1 MDVLSAFGRVEF
13 MNGTYLR
20 RLLFLGLLLFAV
32 SGLFASCDKKKG
44 GAKVDMQ
51 FAQAMLEEHNYART
65 KPREYAEKFIKPH
78 VGKANGYAKSCYET
92 MTTMKPVGALK
103 LDDRF
108 CKAAQWFANDLG
120 RTGKIT
126 HTGSDGSQFWGRLER
141 QGAHNALSESCS
153 WGVKS
158 ARGIL
163 VQLLIDK
170 GTPSLGHRE
179 NALDPRAKVIGVGQ
193 TEGVKEY
200 GVATVIDYGY

>member
-1 MDVLSAFGRVEF
+1 

-20 RLLFLGLLLFAV
+20 RLLFSGLLLLSV
-32 SGLFASCDKKKG
+32 NGLFVSCDKKKG

-65 KPREYAEKFIKPH
+65 KPKEYAEKFIKPH
-78 VGKANGYAKSCYET
+78 IRKPDDYADGCYKT

-120 RTGKIT
+120 RTGKVT
-126 HTGSDGSQFWGRLER
+126 HTGSDGSQFWDRLKR
-141 QGAHNALSESCS
+141 QGATNALSESCS

-163 VQLLIDK
+163 VQLLIDE

-179 NALDPRAKVIGVGQ
+179 NALNPRAKVIGVGQ
-193 TEGVKEY
+193 TEGVKGY